1 MLKDE
6 KEELYEYG
14 LPKYLEDDLMMVKT
28 YSWNDSLFDCYLD
41 ELYGSINSAYT
52 DDRISKDCADY
63 LRNKYFFGN
72 LK

>member
-1 MLKDE
+1 MTKE
-6 KEELYEYG
+6 REELSEYG
-14 LPKYLEDDLMMVKT
+14 LPKYLEDDLIMVKT
-28 YSWNDSLFDCYLD
+28 HSWDASLFDCYHD

-52 DDRISKDCADY
+52 DDRISKECADY

>member
-1 MLKDE
+1 MTKE
-6 KEELYEYG
+6 REELYEYG
-14 LPKYLEDDLMMVKT
+14 LPKYLEDDFIMVKT
-28 YSWNDSLFDCYLD
+28 HSWDASLFDCYHD

-52 DDRISKDCADY
+52 DDRISKECADY